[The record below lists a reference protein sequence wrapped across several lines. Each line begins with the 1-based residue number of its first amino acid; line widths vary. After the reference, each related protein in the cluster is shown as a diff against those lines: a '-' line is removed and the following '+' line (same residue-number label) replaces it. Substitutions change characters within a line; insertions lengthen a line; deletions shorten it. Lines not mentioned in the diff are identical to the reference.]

1 MDLRDKVAIVTG
13 AASGFGEAIARA
25 FSAEG
30 AFVGVLD
37 LRLEQAERVV
47 ADLPKGRAIAVQAD
61 VASGNAVRA
70 AVASVSAAAGRNPDI
85 VVNNAGFTHR
95 NRSCL
100 EVDEATFD
108 RVFAVNVKSIF
119 HMVQAVVPAM
129 RDHGG
134 GAIINIAST
143 AGIRPRPGLSW
154 YNASK
159 GAVNTLSKSLAV
171 ELAPWKIT
179 VNAICPVMSVTG
191 MFQDFIGG
199 EDTPETRA
207 KFLATIPAGR
217 FCEPNDVAQ
226 AALYLAHSDFIT
238 GIELPVDG
246 GRTI

>member
-1 MDLRDKVAIVTG
+1 MDLKDKVAIVTG
-13 AASGFGEAIARA
+13 AGSGFGEAIARA
-25 FSAEG
+25 LSAEG
-30 AFVGVLD
+30 ALVGLLD
-37 LRLEQAERVV
+37 LRLEQAQRVV
-47 ADLPKGRAIAVQAD
+47 AELPKGRAIAIKAD
-61 VASGNAVRA
+61 VSCGDDVH
-70 AVASVSAAAGRNPDI
+70 AGVTEVTRMWHTPSL

-108 RVFAVNVKSIF
+108 RIFDVNVKSIF

-129 RDHGG
+129 RDQGG
-134 GAIINIAST
+134 GTIINIGST

-171 ELAPWKIT
+171 ELAPWKIR

-217 FCEPNDVAQ
+217 FCEPSDVAQ